1 MVPIVTQSL
10 HTRESSCHRASIVEI
25 VGVAGAGKTT
35 LFRALSRFSPGI
47 QVALLPPVW
56 NIRYIP
62 FFVKH
67 IFLLTPTLLRLRGKD
82 GKSLTRRELAWMAML
97 MGWPEIL
104 KRKPSGDQK
113 VLLLDQGPIFLM
125 AILSEFGP
133 EGLRAPDIQNYWEK
147 VYEQWISTLNM
158 VIWLDTL
165 DEILVNRIRTRQ
177 DEHMV
182 KDKTDQEIRDFLG
195 KYREAYERLIGTLS
209 MANREIRVLKLD
221 TGRNSVDDLV
231 RCILQNL
238 PDGIRSL

>member
-1 MVPIVTQSL
+1 
-10 HTRESSCHRASIVEI
+10 
-25 VGVAGAGKTT
+25 
-35 LFRALSRFSPGI
+35 
-47 QVALLPPVW
+47 
-56 NIRYIP
+56 
-62 FFVKH
+62 
-67 IFLLTPTLLRLRGKD
+67 
-82 GKSLTRRELAWMAML
+82 
-97 MGWPEIL
+97 
-104 KRKPSGDQK
+104 
-113 VLLLDQGPIFLM
+113 
-125 AILSEFGP
+125 
-133 EGLRAPDIQNYWEK
+133 EK